1 VAENGNDDPS
11 SCQIRQES
19 AVPAVVDHNDEQH
32 ISIHIF
38 LVIV

>member
-11 SCQIRQES
+11 SATS
-19 AVPAVVDHNDEQH
+19 AVPAVVDHNDEQR
-32 ISIHIF
+32 ISIHIL